1 MTSQSPMTNNYLATF
16 HSQFGALSAA
26 KSLQGQG
33 ISADLESAPRSL
45 SSSCGLCLRFQ
56 HESWEHIK
64 NATELEAV
72 YAYKIDEKD
81 SYKLL
86 YTT

>member
-1 MTSQSPMTNNYLATF
+1 MTSPHNSYLATF
-16 HSQFGALSAA
+16 HSQFGALSLYQNLTDA
-26 KSLQGQG
+26 G
-33 ISADLESAPRSL
+33 IEAELRSVPRSL

-72 YAYKIDEKD
+72 YAYRIDEKD